1 MAAHRLLLLR
11 LTDSRSANHMCV
23 PPTSTS
29 APLSSAFTFPRL
41 GCVLLF
47 PLALPVSLPS
57 LRVSTTKRTQRL
69 PNHRCPLFSRFE
81 ERKPCPPPL
90 RRLPLVCPASALY
103 TLCAKPFPM
112 HPSGLVATA
121 CNGATWPSPQRLH
134 VSTPAMFF
142 AFSLCMFT
150 RAHQRSSLPSLHPP
164 TTSPSSR
171 PFSRGRAQARTNA
184 ARAHAQTRATAPWRN
199 IAPVQSFCVR
209 ARARLCERSRAQA
222 CPYLL
227 SPPLFGSFTASPCH
241 CRVLRAEASRNH
253 HCSIQRMDS
262 QGAEPW
268 TSRMLSGCDT
278 TTPQALLHNTHTQT

>member
-164 TTSPSSR
+164 YHLSFIAS
-171 PFSRGRAQARTNA
+171 FL
-184 ARAHAQTRATAPWRN
+184 ARARASAHERRACARANTRNNAVDKHRAR
-199 IAPVQSFCVR
+199 AKLLR
-209 ARARLCERSRAQA
+209 ARAR
-222 CPYLL
+222 P
-227 SPPLFGSFTASPCH
+227 F
-241 CRVLRAEASRNH
+241 V
-253 HCSIQRMDS
+253 
-262 QGAEPW
+262 
-268 TSRMLSGCDT
+268 
-278 TTPQALLHNTHTQT
+278 

>member
-1 MAAHRLLLLR
+1 MCGVAVAAHRLLLLR

-112 HPSGLVATA
+112 HPSGLAATA
-121 CNGATWPSPQRLH
+121 CNKRGDLAIATALARVHASDVLCLFIVYVYSRAPALLPPISPSPYHLYFIA
-134 VSTPAMFF
+134 SF
-142 AFSLCMFT
+142 L
-150 RAHQRSSLPSLHPP
+150 
-164 TTSPSSR
+164 
-171 PFSRGRAQARTNA
+171 
-184 ARAHAQTRATAPWRN
+184 ARARASAHERRACVRANTRN
-199 IAPVQSFCVR
+199 SPVEKHRARAKLLR
-209 ARARLCERSRAQA
+209 ARAR
-222 CPYLL
+222 P
-227 SPPLFGSFTASPCH
+227 F
-241 CRVLRAEASRNH
+241 V
-253 HCSIQRMDS
+253 
-262 QGAEPW
+262 
-268 TSRMLSGCDT
+268 
-278 TTPQALLHNTHTQT
+278 